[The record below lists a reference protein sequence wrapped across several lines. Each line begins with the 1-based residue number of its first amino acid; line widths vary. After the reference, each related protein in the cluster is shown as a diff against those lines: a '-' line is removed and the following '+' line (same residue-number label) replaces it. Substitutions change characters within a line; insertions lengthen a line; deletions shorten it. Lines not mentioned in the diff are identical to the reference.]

1 MGDWLREDTAYR
13 LRVTGG
19 LVLFAFA
26 ALHLINHALGLI
38 SLDTMLTV
46 QYWRT
51 AITRSWPGTIIL
63 AGALGIHIALSL
75 VKLASRLTWRMEP
88 AEAAQIGLGLLV
100 PFLLFPHIVDTRG
113 AASLLGLT
121 DSYLYVLARLWPEQA
136 LWQTVLVAVIWGH
149 GCAGV
154 HSVLRTDPRYRS
166 AAQVLLVAAV
176 VLPLA
181 ALVGFVVAGREVAA
195 LAATPD
201 GLAGIKATARWP
213 DALGELR
220 LETLRGQVILG
231 FLGALAM
238 AAGAIGWRQHRLR
251 SAPTITVTYIGGPT
265 ITTPVGPT
273 LLEISRIH
281 GVPLAAICGG
291 RNRCSTCRV
300 RIDRGFEKL
309 PPADVSEKSTLAS
322 IDAPSNVRLACQVR
336 PRTNITVAR
345 LLRGATVTTAALDT
359 AEAEQ
364 GGVERILVLMFLDV
378 RNFTR
383 HMEQK
388 LPYDVVYIL
397 NEFFAATG
405 RAITTHG
412 GVIDKFLGD
421 GLLAVF
427 GRTNGPEAGC
437 REALQAARAIDLAL
451 DHFNAR
457 MADELFEPMRVGI
470 GIHAGPLLLG
480 RIGWGDAIDMT
491 VIGHT
496 VNAASRLEALTKQKG
511 CQLII
516 SRDVADFAG
525 WTDAA
530 RSGESIEV
538 RGVAKPIEII
548 AVARGRDLPPQ
559 ILGPGWSG

>member
-13 LRVTGG
+13 LRAGSG
-19 LVLFAFA
+19 LILFAFA
-26 ALHLINHALGLI
+26 ALHLINHAVGLV
-38 SLDTMLTV
+38 SLDAMLGF
-46 QYWRT
+46 QFWRT
-51 AITRSWPGTIIL
+51 LLTRSWPGMIVL
-63 AGALGIHIALSL
+63 AGALLIHIALTL
-75 VKLASRLTWRMEP
+75 TKLAGRLTWRMEP
-88 AEAAQIGLGLLV
+88 AEAAQLGLGLLI
-100 PFLLFPHIVDTRG
+100 PLLLFPHIVDTHG
-113 AASLLGLT
+113 AASLLGVS
-121 DSYLYVLARLWPEQA
+121 DSYLYVLARLWPGQA
-136 LWQTVLVAVIWGH
+136 VWQILLITVVWGH
-149 GCAGV
+149 GCAGL
-154 HSVLRTDPRYRS
+154 HSILRTDQRYQR
-166 AAQVLLVAAV
+166 ATQALLLVSV
-176 VLPLA
+176 ILPLA
-181 ALVGFVVAGREVAA
+181 ALVGFVAAGREVAA
-195 LAATPD
+195 LAASSD
-201 GLAGIKATARWP
+201 GLAQIKAATHWP
-213 DALGELR
+213 DALGEMR
-220 LETLRGQVILG
+220 LAAIRGQVILG
-231 FLGALAM
+231 FLGVLTLVAVAVV
-238 AAGAIGWRQHRLR
+238 WRQHRLS
-251 SAPTITVTYIGGPT
+251 SAPTITITYIGGPT
-265 ITTPVGPT
+265 ITTPIGPT

-281 GVPLAAICGG
+281 GIPHAAICGG

-300 RIDRGFEKL
+300 RIDRGLEKL
-309 PPADVSEKSTLAS
+309 APADVSEQSTLS
-322 IDAPSNVRLACQVR
+322 GIDAPANVRLACQVR
-336 PRTNITVAR
+336 PRTNLTVAR
-345 LLRGATVTTAALDT
+345 LLRGVTVTSAALDV
-359 AEAEQ
+359 ADAEQ

-405 RAITTHG
+405 RAITTNG

-457 MADELFEPMRVGI
+457 LADELFEPMRVGV